1 MDVHLHT
8 KINDVVEAFRV
19 ALHQQAPY
27 WSTIRTPAALFDF
40 EQGLQAVLNRLQT
53 AIVGAVLEA
62 IHRDRDFVTACQ
74 NQSRLQRGVYSD
86 GWHDVRVQ
94 TLGGH
99 FVHLKTPYAK
109 LPKERKQER
118 REKKLRQQGTGLY
131 PVLRRLG
138 IVRRTTPRLLVEAN
152 RHLADGPS
160 AAEAAERLASR
171 EIRLTEIPLWLLVR
185 DFASIALWQRQMAAA
200 HLEHVTVLEPAPL
213 AGKRVVVGLDGGR
226 LRLRIDKRE
235 SEQTQTRRY
244 TPQQCEPKL
253 FAIYTIDHQG
263 KKERHG
269 YVLYEGTLQ
278 SAAHLFT
285 LLKLR
290 LKQLGITHASE
301 LILIGDGASW
311 IWKRV
316 PDLRASLGLAD
327 LRVIEIVD
335 WAHAAEKLMPP
346 AKAAFQEPKQQQHW
360 FKRMRTCLKHG
371 DVSTIL
377 TALHALDARNDKDQ
391 VIRTAIHY
399 FQTHQARMQYEQFRS
414 KGLPLGSGSIESGV
428 RRIVNLRLKGASL
441 FWHPE
446 NAEAIL
452 YLRCQIKSG
461 RWVSF
466 VKAVLTQW
474 ATDMATSLT
483 QAYHVREAIA
493 TAVGASHPPK
503 AILDTRQDVITW
515 ARQVV
520 ETGEALILDTETTGL
535 DTTDEI
541 IQLAMVDLHGNVLL
555 DTLVRPTKPIAPE
568 ARAIHGITDQ
578 ALADA
583 PPFSAL
589 YQALAPLLRHRLVLA
604 YNAAFDRRLLA
615 QTCTTYGLPPLEI
628 AAWDC
633 VMERYACFW
642 GEEWANTGSFR
653 PQSLSTACTQ
663 QGIGV
668 HGHHEAVQDCLLTLA
683 LIKAMAG
690 AGEEET

>member
-1 MDVHLHT
+1 MDVYLDT

-19 ALHQQAPY
+19 ALHQQAPC

-53 AIVGAVLEA
+53 EIVGAVLEA

-74 NQSRLQRGVYSD
+74 NQSRLQGGVYSD
-86 GWHDVRVQ
+86 GWHDVRVH

-99 FVHLKTPYAK
+99 FVHLKTLYAT
-109 LPKERKQER
+109 LPKEPRQEQ
-118 REKKLRQQGTGLY
+118 REKKPRQQGTGLY

-138 IVRRTTPRLLVEAN
+138 IVRRTTPRLLAEVN
-152 RHLADGPS
+152 HHLADGPS
-160 AAEAAERLASR
+160 GAEAAERLASR
-171 EIRLTEIPLWLLVR
+171 EIMLAEIPMWLLVR
-185 DFASIALWQRQMAAA
+185 DFASIALWQRQAAAA
-200 HLEHVTVLEPAPL
+200 HLEHVTVLAPAPL

-226 LRLRIDKRE
+226 LRLRIDKRV
-235 SEQTQTRRY
+235 SEQTQTRGY
-244 TPQQCEPKL
+244 TPEQCEPKL

-269 YVLYEGTLQ
+269 DVLYDGTLQ
-278 SAAHLFT
+278 SAPYLFT

-290 LKQLGITHASE
+290 LKQWGITQARE
-301 LILIGDGASW
+301 LIIIGDGAGW
-311 IWKRV
+311 IWKGV

-327 LRVIEIVD
+327 LRVVEIVD

-346 AKAAFQEPKQQQHW
+346 AKAAFQEPQQQQHW
-360 FKRMRTCLKHG
+360 FKRMRTCLKQG

-377 TALHALDARNDKDQ
+377 TALHTLDARNDKDK
-391 VIRTAIHY
+391 VICAAIRY

-414 KGLPLGSGSIESGV
+414 EGFPLGSGSIESGV

-461 RWVSF
+461 RWVTF
-466 VKAVLTQW
+466 VKSVLTQW
-474 ATDMATSLT
+474 ATDMAPSLT

-493 TAVGASHPPK
+493 TAVRASHPPRSV
-503 AILDTRQDVITW
+503 LDTRQDVITW
-515 ARQVV
+515 AGQVV
-520 ETGEALILDTETTGL
+520 ESGEPLILDTETTGL
-535 DTTDEI
+535 DATDEVV
-541 IQLAMVDLHGNVLL
+541 QLAIVDMHGNVLL
-555 DTLVRPTKPIAPE
+555 NTLVRPTRPIAPE
-568 ARAIHGITDQ
+568 ARAVHGITDQ

-583 PPFSAL
+583 PPFSVL
-589 YQALAPLLRHRLVLA
+589 YHAIAHLLRHRRVLA
-604 YNAAFDRRLLA
+604 YNAAFDRRLLT
-615 QTCTTYGLPPLEI
+615 QTCTIYGLPPLEGV
-628 AAWDC
+628 AWDC

-642 GEEWANTGSFR
+642 GEWANPGSYK

-663 QGIGV
+663 QGINV

-683 LIKAMAG
+683 LIKAMAV